1 MGSYLDDK
9 IEHQIS
15 MIAHLLYNQYNE
27 KLAKYDLT
35 VAQARVLSLLNQYGT
50 QMQLQ
55 LQQRLYIKAS
65 TMNGIIESLLNKN
78 LIEKKENANDKRS
91 KIISLSEEGKLLNK
105 KVWDEIEKSEI
116 DILKGFSEEESA
128 LLLFWLKKLKR
139 NIIELPNGEE
149 DI

>member
-65 TMNGIIESLLNKN
+65 TMNGIIESLT
-78 LIEKKENANDKRS
+78 
-91 KIISLSEEGKLLNK
+91 
-105 KVWDEIEKSEI
+105 
-116 DILKGFSEEESA
+116 
-128 LLLFWLKKLKR
+128 
-139 NIIELPNGEE
+139 
-149 DI
+149 

>member
-139 NIIELPNGEE
+139 NIIELTNGEE

>member
-1 MGSYLDDK
+1 M
-9 IEHQIS
+9 
-15 MIAHLLYNQYNE
+15 
-27 KLAKYDLT
+27 
-35 VAQARVLSLLNQYGT
+35 
-50 QMQLQ
+50 
-55 LQQRLYIKAS
+55 
-65 TMNGIIESLLNKN
+65 
-78 LIEKKENANDKRS
+78 IEKKENANDKRS

-139 NIIELPNGEE
+139 NIIELTNGEE